1 MFLLMEKLLNLV
13 ALNYLITRKRW
24 VRILFMIKVS
34 DIKKDFPIFERQI
47 NGNKLT
53 YLDSG
58 ATSQKPNQVIDVMSD
73 VYKNNNANV
82 HRGTYVLSSET
93 TGKYEDVRTKFQ
105 KFINAYDSD
114 EIIFTKGCT
123 EGFNLLSNSICKNL
137 NQGDEIILSEIEH
150 HANIIPWQMA
160 AEKYN
165 LNIKFINV
173 DESFNLDIDHLKSLL
188 SSKTKIVSIV
198 GESNISGML
207 PDIKEIVTIVKSKSD
222 ALFILDGAQLVPH
235 RSVDVQDLGIDFLC
249 VSGHKMLGPTGIGVV
264 WGRKEL
270 WDSMDP
276 VYGGGDMIE
285 EVYYDK
291 ATWAPVPHKFEAGTP
306 PFVEAIGLGAAV
318 DYLTNISMNE
328 VQQHSDSLR
337 EYAKNKLEN
346 IDGLNIIHSLSKN
359 AGCTFAMSIEGA
371 HATDV
376 SLMLDTYGVAV
387 RAGHHCVQPFH
398 RKLNLDATFR
408 ATGYIYNDEEDFDI
422 LANAIEDSMKMLK

>member
-1 MFLLMEKLLNLV
+1 
-13 ALNYLITRKRW
+13 
-24 VRILFMIKVS
+24 MIKVS

-207 PDIKEIVTIVKSKSD
+207 PDIKEIVAIVKSKSD

-264 WGRKEL
+264 WGRKEH

>member
-1 MFLLMEKLLNLV
+1 
-13 ALNYLITRKRW
+13 
-24 VRILFMIKVS
+24 MIKVS

-93 TGKYEDVRTKFQ
+93 TGKYEGVRTKFQ

>member
-1 MFLLMEKLLNLV
+1 
-13 ALNYLITRKRW
+13 
-24 VRILFMIKVS
+24 MIKVS
-34 DIKKDFPIFERQI
+34 DLKKDFPIFDREI
-47 NGNKLT
+47 NGKRLT

-58 ATSQKPNQVIDVMSD
+58 ATSQKPNSVINEMTN
-73 VYKNNNANV
+73 VYTNMNANV

-93 TGKYEDVRTKFQ
+93 TAKYEEVRNKL
-105 KFINAYDSD
+105 KNFINAYSSD

-123 EGFNLLSNSICKNL
+123 EGFNFLANSICKDL
-137 NQGDEIILSEIEH
+137 NSGDEIILSEIEH

-160 AEKYN
+160 AAKYN
-165 LNIKFINV
+165 LKINYINV
-173 DESFNLDIDHLKSLL
+173 SESFELDFDHLESLL
-188 SSKTKIVSIV
+188 NKNTKVVSIV

-207 PDIKEIVTIVKSKSD
+207 PDIKKINSLVKEKTDAVYIV
-222 ALFILDGAQLVPH
+222 DGAQLVPH
-235 RSVDVQDLGIDFLC
+235 RKIDVQDLGIDFLC

-270 WDSMDP
+270 LENLDP

-285 EVYYDK
+285 EVFYDT
-291 ATWAPVPHKFEAGTP
+291 ATWAPIPHKFEAGTP
-306 PFVEAIGLGAAV
+306 PYVEAIGLGAAV
-318 DYLTNISMNE
+318 DYLSNLDMNS
-328 VQQHSDSLR
+328 VQKHSDDLR

-346 IDGLNIIHSLSKN
+346 IDGLNIIHTNSKL
-359 AGCTFAMSIEGA
+359 AGCTFAMSVDGV

-376 SLMLDTYGVAV
+376 SLMLDTFGVAV

-422 LANAIEDSMKMLK
+422 LSNAIEESIKLLT

>member
-1 MFLLMEKLLNLV
+1 
-13 ALNYLITRKRW
+13 
-24 VRILFMIKVS
+24 MIKVS

-58 ATSQKPNQVIDVMSD
+58 ATSQKPNQVINVMSD

-137 NQGDEIILSEIEH
+137 SQGDEIILSEIEH

-408 ATGYIYNDEEDFDI
+408 ATGYIYNDEEDFDV
-422 LANAIEDSMKMLK
+422 LVNAIEDSMKMLKS

>member
-1 MFLLMEKLLNLV
+1 
-13 ALNYLITRKRW
+13 
-24 VRILFMIKVS
+24 MIKVS

-165 LNIKFINV
+165 LNIKYINV

>member
-1 MFLLMEKLLNLV
+1 
-13 ALNYLITRKRW
+13 
-24 VRILFMIKVS
+24 MIKVS
-34 DIKKDFPIFERQI
+34 DLKKDFPIFDREI
-47 NGNKLT
+47 NGKRLT

-58 ATSQKPNQVIDVMSD
+58 ATSQKPNSVINEMTN
-73 VYKNNNANV
+73 VYTNMNANV

-93 TGKYEDVRTKFQ
+93 TAKYEEVRNKL
-105 KFINAYDSD
+105 KNFINAYSSD

-123 EGFNLLSNSICKNL
+123 EGFNFLANSICKDL
-137 NQGDEIILSEIEH
+137 NSGDEIILSEIEH

-160 AEKYN
+160 ASKYN
-165 LNIKFINV
+165 LKINYVNIS
-173 DESFNLDIDHLKSLL
+173 ESFELDFEHLESLL
-188 SSKTKIVSIV
+188 NKNTKVVSIV

-207 PDIKEIVTIVKSKSD
+207 PDIKKINSLVKDKTDAVYIV
-222 ALFILDGAQLVPH
+222 DGAQLVPH
-235 RSVDVQDLGIDFLC
+235 RKIDVQDLGIDFLC

-270 WDSMDP
+270 LENLDP

-285 EVYYDK
+285 EVFYDT
-291 ATWAPVPHKFEAGTP
+291 ATWAPIPHKFEAGTP
-306 PFVEAIGLGAAV
+306 PYVEAIGLGAAV
-318 DYLTNISMNE
+318 DYLSNLDMNS
-328 VQQHSDSLR
+328 VQKHSDDLR

-346 IDGLNIIHSLSKN
+346 IDGLNIIHTNSKL
-359 AGCTFAMSIEGA
+359 AGCTFAMSVDGV

-376 SLMLDTYGVAV
+376 SLMLDTFGVAV

-422 LANAIEDSMKMLK
+422 LSNAIEESIKLLT